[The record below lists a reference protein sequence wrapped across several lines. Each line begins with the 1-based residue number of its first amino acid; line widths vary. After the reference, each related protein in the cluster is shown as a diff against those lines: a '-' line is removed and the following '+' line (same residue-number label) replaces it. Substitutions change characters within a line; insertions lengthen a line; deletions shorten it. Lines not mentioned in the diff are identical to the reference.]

1 MSCRLEGDAG
11 GQSRYLLGEE
21 MERALSDFFAMG
33 GYGAYVWPAFGFAA
47 LVLLGLLLQS
57 WWAAR
62 RREAELEQLRRQ
74 LRPGRPPR
82 PQLRP
87 VAQKEA
93 GRAPVEVSRDASA

>member
-47 LVLLGLLLQS
+47 LVMLGLLLQS
-57 WWAAR
+57 WWASR
-62 RREAELEQLRRQ
+62 SREAELEQLSRQ
-74 LRPGRPPR
+74 LLPGRPPR
-82 PQLRP
+82 QHLRP
-87 VAQKEA
+87 VPQKEA
-93 GRAPVEVSRDASA
+93 GSAPVEESRDASS